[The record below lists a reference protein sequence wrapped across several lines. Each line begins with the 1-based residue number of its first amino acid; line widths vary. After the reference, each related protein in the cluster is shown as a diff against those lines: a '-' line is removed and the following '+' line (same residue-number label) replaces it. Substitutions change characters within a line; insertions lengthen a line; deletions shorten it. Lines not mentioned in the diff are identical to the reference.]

1 MLQPREREGKRRD
14 ALRSAMRF
22 VRVREAT
29 GMVRSAHVAASASAT
44 TELSSSIESLCRE
57 TPKEAFD
64 FAVDVL
70 TNTAQMMSTLVDE
83 SGVCVSEI
91 ESKGERLDRLNEENK
106 RRLAELIL
114 G

>member
-14 ALRSAMRF
+14 ALRSATRF

-29 GMVRSAHVAASASAT
+29 GMVRSACVAVSASAT

-57 TPKEAFD
+57 APNEAFD

-70 TNTAQMMSTLVDE
+70 TNAAQTMSTLADE
-83 SGVCVSEI
+83 NGVCVSEI
-91 ESKGERLDRLNEENK
+91 ESNGERLDRLNDENK
-106 RRLAELIL
+106 RRLAELML